1 MGRVRNSA
9 ARAPRPLEET
19 VAKLV
24 LPVVMCESGLQ
35 WQLRRVER
43 SARGANVATAIASK
57 KFRRRPVVVDTSGQL
72 DLVAL
77 LGRGAPVAEAEA
89 PAPATSRPRPPIR
102 FVRPDP
108 RGILIGAVRL
118 DEHLKAAKVDW
129 PFVIER
135 ILAEQDWAAFEARY
149 SADGRPG
156 YAPLPMVGLVLGGIM
171 NGTDTLRGLE
181 ELARTNLGVMWLT
194 GGICPDHSVIG
205 RFLLLHAATLTESF
219 FAGLTAS
226 VLKATGSGT
235 STLAADGTVIA
246 AAAARVGTLRAEAL
260 AAARREAEEKAA
272 ASAPTAVDA
281 AALERADQL
290 ASAEAELAK
299 RIAARKAKGR
309 DPKNLCIHPD
319 EIEAVVQ
326 PQKDDT
332 FAPSYKPSV
341 LANAARV
348 AVAGDVHAT
357 SETAVMSGLIDD
369 AAVHGP
375 IDTLLADAG
384 FNSAGMIDTTRT
396 RDIELLA
403 PEGRT
408 RQGEADT
415 AKRSEKQYLK
425 GKFAYDAD
433 SDSYRCPAGQQLG
446 RLHTTKEYTLYG
458 GAPCADCPLRAKC
471 TSGQAGRTVKRMP
484 SDADKEA
491 MRAKLASPEHRQRYN
506 KRAGM
511 VEPVFA
517 HLKVVQG
524 LRRFRRRGLA
534 KVQLEFML
542 HLAAYNLS
550 RAVALAGG
558 LLALMAC
565 ALAAILCTRPSQHP
579 PPKRRHWWL
588 PRPATHILAPVS
600 TPLAAT
606 AQV

>member
-1 MGRVRNSA
+1 MVGRGVRVGSA
-9 ARAPRPLEET
+9 
-19 VAKLV
+19 K
-24 LPVVMCESGLQ
+24 
-35 WQLRRVER
+35 QLRRVGR
-43 SARGANVATAIASK
+43 PARGANVTPSIPSK
-57 KFRRRPVVVDTSGQL
+57 KIRRRPIAVDTTGQL
-72 DLVAL
+72 DLVVL
-77 LGRGAPVAEAEA
+77 LGRGAQMGEAVAEAAA
-89 PAPATSRPRPPIR
+89 PAPSRPRQPIR

-108 RGILIGAVRL
+108 RGILIGAMRL
-118 DEHLKAAKVDW
+118 DEHLKAARIAW

-135 ILAEQDWAAFEARY
+135 ILAEQDWAPFEARCN
-149 SADGRPG
+149 ADGRPG
-156 YAPLPMVGLVLGGIM
+156 YAPGLMVGLILGGIM

-205 RFLLLHAATLTESF
+205 RFVLLHAATLTESF

-235 STLAADGTVIA
+235 GTLAADGTVIA

-260 AAARREAEEKAA
+260 AAARRAAEEKALA
-272 ASAPTAVDA
+272 PAPTAVNA
-281 AALERADQL
+281 AALEPADQL
-290 ASAEAELAK
+290 AAAEVELAK

-309 DPKNLCIHPD
+309 DPKNLCLHPG

-341 LANAARV
+341 LANSARV
-348 AVAGDVHAT
+348 VVAGDVHAS

-375 IDTLLADAG
+375 IGTLLADAG
-384 FNSAGMIDTTRT
+384 YNSAGMIETTNARG
-396 RDIELLA
+396 IELLA

-408 RQGEADT
+408 WKGESDT
-415 AKRSEKQYLK
+415 TKRSDKQLLK
-425 GKFAYDAD
+425 GQFVYDAG
-433 SDSYRCPAGQQLG
+433 SDSYRCPAGHPLG
-446 RLHTTKEYTLYG
+446 RLQTTRDYTLYG
-458 GAPCADCPLRAKC
+458 GAPCSDCPLKAKC
-471 TSGQAGRTVKRMP
+471 TTGQTGRTVRRMQ
-484 SDADKEA
+484 SDAAKEV
-491 MRAKLASPEHRQRYN
+491 MRAKLAVPEHRQRYN

-517 HLKVVQG
+517 HLKVVHG

-534 KVQLEFML
+534 KVRIEFML

-550 RAVALAGG
+550 RAVALAGE
-558 LLALMAC
+558 LMALMAC
-565 ALAAILCTRPSQHP
+565 ALVALLCTRPLEHP
-579 PPKRRHWWL
+579 PQTRQRST
-588 PRPATHILAPVS
+588 PRWTARHILELAL
-600 TPLAAT
+600 TPHVPT